1 MVAAKDFKGGL
12 KPRSTGSSAARV
24 SWGDE
29 ELLGKLGVLKEIP
42 KNKISPDPLQP
53 RKVID
58 PEALAELTLSLE
70 EHGMLQPILVVESE
84 TGIGQYKILAGERRW
99 RAAMASDKI
108 QIIPVIVRSDLTNEL
123 RILLAQIAENIHR
136 QNMNPLE
143 TATAYKRI
151 YEAVNHNQDE
161 AAKLLGISKSRL
173 CQVLA
178 VDDAPA
184 KVKALVE
191 TGITSDVNVV
201 AGLSILTDLNA
212 SKAEELMDKAKKGEI
227 KGVGLRTAV
236 KDTVREEKA
245 NLKQKRVATSPTA
258 QATTDLATSNEV
270 PTPPPIAAT
279 VEAVAN
285 VNEVVSVQLERNF
298 LDELVRFLRD
308 IEEKESNG
316 VIGRFL
322 LAINAAQSV

>member
-1 MVAAKDFKGGL
+1 
-12 KPRSTGSSAARV
+12 
-24 SWGDE
+24 
-29 ELLGKLGVLKEIP
+29 
-42 KNKISPDPLQP
+42 
-53 RKVID
+53 
-58 PEALAELTLSLE
+58 
-70 EHGMLQPILVVESE
+70 
-84 TGIGQYKILAGERRW
+84 
-99 RAAMASDKI
+99 MASDKI

-191 TGITSDVNVV
+191 TGVTSDVNVV
-201 AGLSILTDLNA
+201 AGLSVLTDLNA
-212 SKAEELMDKAKKGEI
+212 TKAEELMDKAKKGEI

-236 KDTVREEKA
+236 KDSVREEKA
-245 NLKQKRVATSPTA
+245 NLKQKRGESSLTT
-258 QATTDLATSNEV
+258 QAVDSTKVTTTLLPVSEIVEVKANANEV
-270 PTPPPIAAT
+270 L
-279 VEAVAN
+279 N
-285 VNEVVSVQLERNF
+285 VQLERN
-298 LDELVRFLRD
+298 LVDELVNFLQA
-308 IEEKESNG
+308 IENKESNG
-316 VIGRFL
+316 VVSRFL
-322 LAINAAQSV
+322 LAISAAKSA